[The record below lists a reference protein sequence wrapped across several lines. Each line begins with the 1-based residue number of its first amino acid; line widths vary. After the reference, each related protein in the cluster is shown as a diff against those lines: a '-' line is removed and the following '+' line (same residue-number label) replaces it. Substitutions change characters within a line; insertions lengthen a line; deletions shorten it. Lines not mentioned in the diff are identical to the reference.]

1 LQAGYREGII
11 AGKEASLQEGFDSGF
26 ANVGVPIG
34 RELGN
39 LQGIASALIAFLS
52 EDGHDLT
59 LPELEEA
66 RAIATALS
74 QIRFSDIAP
83 GDLEA
88 EQHAREHLEDIND
101 DPAISQMEELSQKR
115 DMESLEDMLS
125 HLAAGSGEGTPRRTR
140 PTREDV
146 AKLKERLALLS
157 TRLTLG
163 RVSACTSCSLSF
175 TCGVA
180 YALDS
185 YRALATGTCQ
195 GMERF
200 VSIASYIRPRNR
212 RALYP
217 LYLCKYAVHRG
228 RRHKATASGS
238 WVSGT

>member
-1 LQAGYREGII
+1 MDSPWGEDPLYALEAGWNRISSEFTNAGYREGII

-34 RELGN
+34 RELGT
-39 LQGIASALIAFLS
+39 LRGIASALIAFLS
-52 EDGHDLT
+52 EDGHDPT
-59 LPELEEA
+59 LSELEEA

-101 DPAISQMEELSQKR
+101 DPAISQKR

-163 RVSACTSCSLSF
+163 P
-175 TCGVA
+175 
-180 YALDS
+180 DS
-185 YRALATGTCQ
+185 I
-195 GMERF
+195 M
-200 VSIASYIRPRNR
+200 
-212 RALYP
+212 
-217 LYLCKYAVHRG
+217 H
-228 RRHKATASGS
+228 
-238 WVSGT
+238 